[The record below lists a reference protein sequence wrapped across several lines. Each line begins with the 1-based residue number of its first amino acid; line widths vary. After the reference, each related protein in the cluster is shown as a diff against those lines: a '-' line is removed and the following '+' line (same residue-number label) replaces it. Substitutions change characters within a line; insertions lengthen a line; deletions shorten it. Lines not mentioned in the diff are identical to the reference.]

1 MQDVDIKANTDKLL
15 QFVANKFENNELDNN
30 SLVQLIELAG
40 SYLNLQ
46 TLPAWAA
53 ANNKSYNGAKMQ
65 KNKTELFGVKFIID
79 NE

>member
-1 MQDVDIKANTDKLL
+1 MIDIKANTDKLL

-46 TLPAWAA
+46 TLPNWAA
-53 ANNKSYNGAKMQ
+53 ANGKSYNGAKMQ
-65 KNKTELFGVKFIID
+65 KNKIELFGVKFIID
-79 NE
+79 NF